1 MRDTTSQTV
10 SDEGRCQRPGG
21 RDMKCQIDFADL
33 FAHLPTPLM
42 ILDREL
48 RYIDANALYLSITG
62 RRLEELVGR
71 FVFDVFPE
79 TPERRT
85 IFENAFHRA
94 VAGET
99 NSVIRERFD
108 IARPENEGGGLKRV
122 LWTTH
127 HFPVRDADGE
137 IIGML
142 QKALD
147 VTSEV
152 EAEETRDAVLRE
164 FDHRIKNLLAKVGA
178 IADLTARDETD
189 LATYL
194 DKFRQRLVALGR
206 TQSLLLQARREAAI
220 ADLLRAELLPYGAA
234 GEAVELTGPDI
245 ALAGTTAQTM
255 GMAFHE
261 LATNAIKYGALG
273 RPGAAIRVSWSVDA
287 EPGMLSLEWAET
299 GYAASKPAKRGFGST
314 IVERLVPMDTGGKV
328 ERRFDGNGHF
338 VRFLI
343 PLDKLAG

>member
-1 MRDTTSQTV
+1 
-10 SDEGRCQRPGG
+10 
-21 RDMKCQIDFADL
+21 MKLQIDFADL

-48 RYIDANALYLSITG
+48 RYIHANALYLSITG
-62 RRLEELVGR
+62 RRLDELVGR

-79 TPERRT
+79 TSERRT

-108 IARPENEGGGLKRV
+108 IARPEDEGGGLKRV
-122 LWTTH
+122 IWTTH
-127 HFPVRDADGE
+127 HFPVRDADGA
-137 IIGML
+137 IVGML

-178 IADLTARDETD
+178 IGELTAREETD
-189 LATYL
+189 LATFM

-206 TQSLLLQARREAAI
+206 TQSLLLQGKQQAAI
-220 ADLLRAELLPYGAA
+220 ADLLRSELSPYGAA
-234 GEAVELTGPDI
+234 GDAVELSGPDVS
-245 ALAGTTAQTM
+245 LAGSTAQTM

-261 LATNAIKYGALG
+261 LSTNAVKYGALS
-273 RPGAAIRVSWSVDA
+273 RPGAKIRVSWSVDA
-287 EPGMLSLEWAET
+287 EPGMLSLEWVET
-299 GYAASKPAKRGFGST
+299 GFAASKPEKRGFGTT
-314 IVERLVPMDTGGKV
+314 IVERLVPMDTGGRV
-328 ERRFDGNGHF
+328 ERRFDGNGHY

-343 PLDKLAG
+343 PLAKLGGG

>member
-1 MRDTTSQTV
+1 MNS
-10 SDEGRCQRPGG
+10 E
-21 RDMKCQIDFADL
+21 IDFADL
-33 FAHLPTPLM
+33 VARLPSPYM
-42 ILDREL
+42 MLDREL
-48 RYIDANALYLSITG
+48 RFIDANASYLETTG
-62 RRLEELVGR
+62 RSRAELIGQ
-71 FVFDVFPE
+71 FVFDAFPE

-85 IFENAFHRA
+85 RFEDGFRRA
-94 VAGET
+94 IAGEP
-99 NSVIRERFD
+99 NAVVRERFD
-108 IARPENEGGGLKRV
+108 IARPESEGGGFKQSI
-122 LWTTH
+122 WTTH
-127 HFPVRDADGE
+127 HIPVHDANGA
-137 IIGML
+137 IVGML
-142 QKALD
+142 QKAHD
-147 VTSEV
+147 VTLEV
-152 EAEETRDAVLRE
+152 EAEESRDAVLRE

-178 IADLTARDETD
+178 IADLTAREETD

-206 TQSLLLQARREAAI
+206 TQSLLLRARREAAI

-299 GYAASKPAKRGFGST
+299 GYAASKPAKRGFGTT

-328 ERRFDGNGHF
+328 ERRFDGDGHF